1 MWEYQ
6 IENIHTGEIDYLWGY
21 NWGDALGRRPDLDIK
36 DWRVMC
42 RTYID

>member
-21 NWGDALGRRPDLDIK
+21 NWGRCFGQAARFG
-36 DWRVMC
+36 
-42 RTYID
+42 YQ